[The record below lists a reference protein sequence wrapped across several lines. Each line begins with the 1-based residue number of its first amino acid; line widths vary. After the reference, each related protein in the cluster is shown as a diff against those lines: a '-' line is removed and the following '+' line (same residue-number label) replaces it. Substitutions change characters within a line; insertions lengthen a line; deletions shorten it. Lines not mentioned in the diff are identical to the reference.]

1 MCLVV
6 VAAGLCCI
14 VCAAARRWHGW
25 HAAAAPGWV
34 VVCTHRACGDARA
47 FGFRHRVH
55 GAVHMVGGAQGHVL
69 LPSSRC
75 YAAERG
81 IVVVGGGPDA
91 CAAHEEQ
98 RWCVGCVMVRRGVHA
113 AATDIGMLLL
123 RFTSAAIRYRNNA
136 AAVPAYGG
144 TFRVVS
150 PRCSHVRTRA
160 RGRGAGSTGARWR
173 ACVRCRRCAGGAQCC
188 CASFAVCSS
197 LRPLRVLCRAV
208 PTLMRRGCGACT
220 FDVSCCGL

>member
-1 MCLVV
+1 
-6 VAAGLCCI
+6 
-14 VCAAARRWHGW
+14 
-25 HAAAAPGWV
+25 
-34 VVCTHRACGDARA
+34 
-47 FGFRHRVH
+47 
-55 GAVHMVGGAQGHVL
+55 MVGGAQGHVL

-81 IVVVGGGPDA
+81 IVVVGGGPDS

-144 TFRVVS
+144 TFASSVPGAPTCAHVHVVEG
-150 PRCSHVRTRA
+150 PGRLAPVGVHVCA
-160 RGRGAGSTGARWR
+160 
-173 ACVRCRRCAGGAQCC
+173 AGGARVGR
-188 CASFAVCSS
+188 SVAV
-197 LRPLRVLCRAV
+197 
-208 PTLMRRGCGACT
+208 
-220 FDVSCCGL
+220 